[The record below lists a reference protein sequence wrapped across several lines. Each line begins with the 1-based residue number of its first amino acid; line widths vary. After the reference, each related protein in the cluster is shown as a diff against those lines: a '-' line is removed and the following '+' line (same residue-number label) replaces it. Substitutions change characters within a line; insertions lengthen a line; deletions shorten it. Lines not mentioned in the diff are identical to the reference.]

1 MERRDRARLTKAEGR
16 KFGLSV
22 GIAFCALA
30 ALVWWRG
37 RAPVG
42 QGLGGVGI
50 LLVLSGAIIPDRL
63 GPVQRA
69 WMGLAHAISRVTT
82 PVFMSL
88 VYFVV
93 ISPVGF
99 LRRSFGRNPLKHV
112 PRDGS
117 YWVAR
122 SSKQRSSLERQ
133 F

>member
-1 MERRDRARLTKAEGR
+1 MTRAEGR

-22 GIAFCALA
+22 GLAFCGLA

-42 QGLGGVGI
+42 QGLAGVGI
-50 LLVLSGAIIPDRL
+50 LLILAGALIPGRL
-63 GPVQRA
+63 GPVQRG
-69 WMGLAHAISRVTT
+69 WMGFAHAISKVTT

-88 VYFVV
+88 IYFAV
-93 ISPVGF
+93 IAPVGF
-99 LRRSFGRNPLKHV
+99 LRRTFGRNPLRHA

-117 YWVAR
+117 YWVSL
-122 SSKQRSSLERQ
+122 SSEQKSSLERQ

>member
-1 MERRDRARLTKAEGR
+1 LTKAEGR

-37 RAPVG
+37 HAPVG
-42 QGLGGVGI
+42 QGLGGVGV
-50 LLVLSGAIIPDRL
+50 LLVLSGVVIPDRL

-69 WMGLAHAISRVTT
+69 WMGLAHAISKVTT
-82 PVFMSL
+82 PIFMSL

-99 LRRSFGRNPLKHV
+99 LRRTFGRNPLKHAAS
-112 PRDGS
+112 DGS
-117 YWVAR
+117 YWVTR
-122 SSKQRSSLERQ
+122 SSSQHSDLERQ

>member
-1 MERRDRARLTKAEGR
+1 LTKAEGR

-22 GIAFCALA
+22 GLAFCALGS
-30 ALVWWRG
+30 LVWWRG
-37 RAPVG
+37 HAPVG
-42 QGLGGVGI
+42 QSLGGLGV
-50 LLVLSGAIIPDRL
+50 LLVLSGAMIPDRL
-63 GPVQRA
+63 EPVQRA
-69 WMGLAHAISRVTT
+69 WMGLAHALSKVTT
-82 PVFMSL
+82 PIFMSL

-99 LRRSFGRNPLKHV
+99 LRRTFGRNPLKHA

-122 SSKQRSSLERQ
+122 TSEQESSLERQ